1 MFAQP
6 DDPVTLAI
14 QRAKAFELTD
24 VPGGIVFLSN
34 IGRIDYDTV
43 PLSDFD
49 CTSRVKSIVDE
60 VRKYQ
65 PPVAIPGRESYLCRA
80 IWTGQCL
87 RVLHLTDICDDNCLL
102 SGLAVPCRHI
112 IQIIYQIGRFGS
124 ALPTY
129 YSNKWHVCL
138 GSYN

>member
-24 VPGGIVFLSN
+24 VHGGIFFLSN
-34 IGRIDYDTV
+34 IGPIDYDTF
-43 PLSDFD
+43 PLDDFD
-49 CTSRVKSIVDE
+49 CTTRVKGIVDE

-65 PPVAIPGRESYLCRA
+65 PPVAIPGLESYLSRA

-87 RVLHLTDICDDNCLL
+87 RDNTLDDSCDDNCLL
-102 SGLAVPCRHI
+102 NSIMYVM
-112 IQIIYQIGRFGS
+112 IYN
-124 ALPTY
+124 
-129 YSNKWHVCL
+129 SN
-138 GSYN
+138 